1 MKIGRGTLAAGGAY
15 VLWGFFPI
23 YWKFLL
29 SVSPL
34 EILIHRILWS
44 LVVVLSLLAL
54 QRQWQWLAEGLARP
68 ATLRIF
74 AVTGVLLAINWLV
87 YIWANNN
94 GHIVE
99 ASLGYFITPLINV
112 LLGLVFLHER
122 LRPPQWLAI
131 SIAAIGVF
139 YLILNASGLLW
150 ISITLALS
158 FGVYGLLR
166 KTAHFGS
173 LPGLTVEMMVLSLPA
188 LAYALFLQSSGQA
201 AFLHDSTTTTILLA
215 LSGVVTAAPLLLFA
229 HGARQVPLTSLGVL
243 QYIAPTLQFLIGV
256 LLYGERFTMHRVIG
270 FSIIWLALVIYAWD
284 SYQLSR
290 NPSLTG

>member
-1 MKIGRGTLAAGGAY
+1 MKKGTLIAAGAY
-15 VLWGFFPI
+15 VMWGVLPI
-23 YWKFLL
+23 YWHAL
-29 SVSPL
+29 SGVTPV
-34 EILIHRILWS
+34 EILMHRIVWS
-44 LVVVLSLLAL
+44 LLFCAILVTVMKDWAWLRAGFRQPVVFRRFV
-54 QRQWQWLAEGLARP
+54 
-68 ATLRIF
+68 
-74 AVTGVLLAINWLV
+74 VTAVLLACNWLI

-201 AFLHDSTTTTILLA
+201 AFLHDSTTTTALLA

-290 NPSLTG
+290 NP

>member
-1 MKIGRGTLAAGGAY
+1 MKISRGTLAAAGAY

-23 YWKFLL
+23 YWKFLQ

-44 LVVVLSLLAL
+44 LVVVLALLAL

-68 ATLRIF
+68 AILRTF
-74 AVTGVLLAINWLV
+74 VVTGILLAVNWLV

-99 ASLGYFITPLINV
+99 ASLGYFITPLVNV
-112 LLGLVFLHER
+112 LLGLLFLHER
-122 LRPPQWLAI
+122 LRRAQWLAI
-131 SIAAIGVF
+131 GIAAAGAL
-139 YLILNASGLLW
+139 YLLLNASGLLW
-150 ISITLALS
+150 ISLTLAFS
-158 FGVYGLLR
+158 FGIYGLLR
-166 KTAHFGS
+166 KTAQLGS
-173 LPGLTVEMMVLSLPA
+173 LPGLTVEMIVLCLPA

-201 AFLHDSTTTTILLA
+201 AFAHGPASTTILLV
-215 LSGVVTAAPLLLFA
+215 LSGVVTAVPLLLFA
-229 HGARQVPLTSLGVL
+229 HGARQVTLTSLGVL

-256 LLYGERFTMHRVIG
+256 LLYGERFTTHRVIG
-270 FSIIWLALVIYAWD
+270 FSLIWLALVIYAWD

-290 NPSLTG
+290 NPSLT